1 MILGDTFHIENGK
14 KETSE
19 VLRFSF
25 IFVLPFCSFC
35 CDAVCFLC
43 ITSSVQCLP
52 DKLSFRDFAVS
63 YIKPIPTFRSTALSQ
78 LYTETLAKLR
88 HTLGG

>member
-1 MILGDTFHIENGK
+1 MILDDTCHTKNEK

-25 IFVLPFCSFC
+25 IFVLPLSSFC
-35 CDAVCFLC
+35 CDVICFLC
-43 ITSSVQCLP
+43 IASSVQCLP
-52 DKLSFRDFAVS
+52 DKLSFRDLAAS
-63 YIKPIPTFRSTALSQ
+63 YIKSVPIFRSTALSP
-78 LYTETLAKLR
+78 LYPETLEKLR